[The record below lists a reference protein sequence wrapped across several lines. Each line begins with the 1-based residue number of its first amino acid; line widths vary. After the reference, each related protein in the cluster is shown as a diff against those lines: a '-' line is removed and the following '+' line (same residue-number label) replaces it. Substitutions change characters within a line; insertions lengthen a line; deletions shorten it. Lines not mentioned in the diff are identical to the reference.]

1 MKEILEVVNG
11 GTDNVS
17 ESGGRSVWPD
27 VEFFFGSRL
36 APTSNMWKCSF
47 DIIHWEPFAEYLKP
61 VDN

>member
-27 VEFFFGSRL
+27 VEFIFGSRL
-36 APTSNMWKCSF
+36 ALWLLPLICGSAVLILYTGNHLQN
-47 DIIHWEPFAEYLKP
+47 I
-61 VDN
+61 